1 MNRTSWSIEELR
13 TLLSTVSHDLRT
25 PLSVITGR
33 ASVLRE
39 TVREEHRRDLDT
51 IIHEA
56 QRLSRTLENLLA
68 CTEAYRE
75 TTPREWV
82 PVEELVGGVLARL
95 ESSLEGRPVNID
107 VPDDLLAHVH
117 PVRGELLLANLLDH
131 VATHTPAGVP
141 IDLTVK
147 RNGHAIAID
156 VASHSAELRADKAQQ
171 LVTPQHPMRADA
183 LALAACQTIVSSYG
197 GTIEASEGN
206 GGGTVFH
213 ISLPDGEALPD
224 LAEPASSEPA
234 SSEPASA
241 EPASAEPASA
251 EPASAEPASKEAE

>member
-1 MNRTSWSIEELR
+1 MTRTSWSAEELR

-33 ASVLRE
+33 ASVLRS

-68 CTEAYRE
+68 ITESRE
-75 TTPREWV
+75 GTPREWV

-95 ESSLEGRPVNID
+95 ESSLEGRPVEVS
-107 VPDDLLAHVH
+107 VPDDLLAHID

-131 VATHTPAGVP
+131 AATHTPADAP
-141 IDLTVK
+141 LQLSAR
-147 RNGHAIAID
+147 RNGRA
-156 VASHSAELRADKAQQ
+156 VALEVSTPSPELSAAQQQQQVTERATRADG
-171 LVTPQHPMRADA
+171 
-183 LALAACQTIVSSYG
+183 LALAACQTIITGYG
-197 GTIEASEGN
+197 GTLEASDRN

-213 ISLPDGEALPD
+213 IHLPDGEALPD
-224 LAEPASSEPA
+224 LPPDLDEPAAPGA
-234 SSEPASA
+234 PG
-241 EPASAEPASA
+241 
-251 EPASAEPASKEAE
+251 KEVD

>member
-51 IIHEA
+51 IVHEA

-68 CTEAYRE
+68 ITEAYRE
-75 TTPREWV
+75 STPREWV

-95 ESSLEGRPVNID
+95 ESSLEGRPVNVE
-107 VPDDLLAHVH
+107 VPDDLLVHVH

-131 VATHTPAGVP
+131 VATHTPAGSP
-141 IDLTVK
+141 IGLTAI
-147 RNGHAIAID
+147 RDGHSVSIE
-156 VASHSAELRADKAQQ
+156 VANRSTELSAAEAQQ
-171 LVTPQHPMRADA
+171 LVTQRATRADA
-183 LALAACQTIVSSYG
+183 LALDACHTIIASYG

-206 GGGTVFH
+206 AGGTVFH
-213 ISLPDGEALPD
+213 VRLPDGEALPD
-224 LAEPASSEPA
+224 LADPSST
-234 SSEPASA
+234 
-241 EPASAEPASA
+241 
-251 EPASAEPASKEAE
+251 KEAE

>member
-68 CTEAYRE
+68 ITEAYRE

-95 ESSLEGRPVNID
+95 ESSLEGRPVNVE
-107 VPDDLLAHVH
+107 VPDDMLAHVH

-131 VATHTPAGVP
+131 VATHTPAGAP
-141 IDLTVK
+141 IDLIAQ
-147 RNGHAIAID
+147 RNGGAITIE
-156 VASHSAELRADKAQQ
+156 VASHSAELLAAQAQQ
-171 LVTPQHPMRADA
+171 LVTQRATRADA
-183 LALAACQTIVSSYG
+183 LALDACHTIISSYG
-197 GTIEASEGN
+197 GSIEASEGN

-213 ISLPDGEALPD
+213 IRLPDGEALPD
-224 LAEPASSEPA
+224 LAEPAGAEFVG
-234 SSEPASA
+234 A
-241 EPASAEPASA
+241 EPSH
-251 EPASAEPASKEAE
+251 KEAE

>member
-51 IIHEA
+51 IVHEA

-68 CTEAYRE
+68 ITEAYRE

-95 ESSLEGRPVNID
+95 ESSLEGRPVEVE

-131 VATHTPAGVP
+131 VATHTPAGSP
-141 IDLTVK
+141 IVLTAQ
-147 RNGHAIAID
+147 RNGHSISIE
-156 VASHSAELRADKAQQ
+156 VANRSTELSASEAQQ
-171 LVTPQHPMRADA
+171 LVTQRATRADA
-183 LALAACQTIVSSYG
+183 LALDACHTIISSYG

-213 ISLPDGEALPD
+213 IRLPDGEALPD
-224 LAEPASSEPA
+224 LADPV
-234 SSEPASA
+234 
-241 EPASAEPASA
+241 
-251 EPASAEPASKEAE
+251 ASKEAE

>member
-1 MNRTSWSIEELR
+1 MSRTSWSTEELR
-13 TLLSTVSHDLRT
+13 TLLSAVSHDLRT

-33 ASVLRE
+33 ASVLRG

-51 IIHEA
+51 IVQEA

-68 CTEAYRE
+68 VTEAYLE

-95 ESSLEGRPVNID
+95 ESELEGHPIKVE

-131 VATHTPAGVP
+131 AATHTPAGSP
-141 IDLTVK
+141 IELSAR
-147 RNGHAIAID
+147 RNGRAVSIE
-156 VASHSAELRADKAQQ
+156 VASQSTELRTALVQQ
-171 LVTPQHPMRADA
+171 QVTQRATRADG
-183 LALAACQTIVSSYG
+183 LALAACHTIISAYG
-197 GTIEASEGN
+197 GTIEASERS

-213 ISLPDGEALPD
+213 IHLPDGEALPD
-224 LAEPASSEPA
+224 LADP
-234 SSEPASA
+234 
-241 EPASAEPASA
+241 
-251 EPASAEPASKEAE
+251 SKEVE

>member
-13 TLLSTVSHDLRT
+13 TLLSAVSHDLRT

-51 IIHEA
+51 IVHEA
-56 QRLSRTLENLLA
+56 HRLSRTLENLLA
-68 CTEAYRE
+68 ITEAYRE

-95 ESSLEGRPVNID
+95 ESSLEGRPVNVA
-107 VPDDLLAHVH
+107 VPDDLLVHVH

-131 VATHTPAGVP
+131 VATHTPAGSP
-141 IDLTVK
+141 IELTAT
-147 RNGHAIAID
+147 RDGHSVSIE
-156 VASHSAELRADKAQQ
+156 VANRSAELRAAQLQQ
-171 LVTPQHPMRADA
+171 LVTQRATRADA
-183 LALAACQTIVSSYG
+183 LALDACHTIISSYG

-213 ISLPDGEALPD
+213 VRLPDGEALPD
-224 LAEPASSEPA
+224 LAEPSN
-234 SSEPASA
+234 
-241 EPASAEPASA
+241 
-251 EPASAEPASKEAE
+251 KEAE

>member
-13 TLLSTVSHDLRT
+13 TLLSAVSHDLRT

-51 IIHEA
+51 IVHEA
-56 QRLSRTLENLLA
+56 HRLSRTLENLLA
-68 CTEAYRE
+68 ITEAYRE

-95 ESSLEGRPVNID
+95 ESSLEGRPVHVA
-107 VPDDLLAHVH
+107 VPDDLLVHVH

-131 VATHTPAGVP
+131 VATHTPAGSP
-141 IDLTVK
+141 IELTAT
-147 RNGHAIAID
+147 RDGHSVSIE
-156 VASHSAELRADKAQQ
+156 VANRSAELRAAQLQQ
-171 LVTPQHPMRADA
+171 LVTQRATRADA
-183 LALAACQTIVSSYG
+183 LALDACHTIISSYG

-213 ISLPDGEALPD
+213 VRLPDGEALPD
-224 LAEPASSEPA
+224 LAEPSN
-234 SSEPASA
+234 
-241 EPASAEPASA
+241 
-251 EPASAEPASKEAE
+251 KEAE